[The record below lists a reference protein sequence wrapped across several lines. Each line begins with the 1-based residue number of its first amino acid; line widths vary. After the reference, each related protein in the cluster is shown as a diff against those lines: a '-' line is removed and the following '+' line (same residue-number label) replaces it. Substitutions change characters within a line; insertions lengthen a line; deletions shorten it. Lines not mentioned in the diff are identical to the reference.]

1 MVHRKAKLT
10 PLGRLELV
18 MRVVRDG
25 WPVARVAEGSVVSRQ
40 TVHTWVRRYRAE
52 GLPGLEDRSSR
63 PKYSPRRLSPDQE
76 GRILAAR
83 RSRRWGPDR
92 LGPALRLP
100 SSTVYAVLARNHC
113 SRLTDFDRPTGR
125 PIRYQRERPGELV
138 HLDIKKLGRIPS
150 GGGHRMLGRE
160 AGRKNYYK
168 TQHLGNDYLH
178 VAVDDATRLAF
189 VRCYQE
195 DTGAATTRFLLEATA
210 FFARQGIAIQAV
222 MTDNAK
228 AYTVS
233 KLFRTQVSALGLK
246 HLVTKPFRPCT
257 NGKAE
262 RFIRTLLNE
271 WAYSQLY
278 RSNVLRLQQLP
289 RWVYFYNSRRHHTA
303 LGGSPMAAVKK
314 VLGDYS

>member
-1 MVHRKAKLT
+1 MVHRRAKLT

-18 MRVVRDG
+18 LRVVRDG

-40 TVHTWVRRYRAE
+40 TVHTWVRRYRE
-52 GLPGLEDRSSR
+52 LGPSGLEDRTSR
-63 PKYSPRRLSPDQE
+63 PLNSPRRLSAEQE
-76 GRILAAR
+76 TRILAAR

-100 SSTVYAVLARNHC
+100 SSTVYAVLVRNHC

-138 HLDIKKLGRIPS
+138 HLDIKKLGRIPT

-160 AGRKNYYK
+160 ARKHYYT
-168 TQHLGNDYLH
+168 TQHLGSDFLH

-189 VRCYQE
+189 VRRFPDE
-195 DTGAATTRFLLEATA
+195 TGATTSRFLREAAA
-210 FFARQGIAIQAV
+210 FYARQGIAVKAV

-233 KLFRTQVSALGLK
+233 RLFRTQVTEMGLE

-278 RSNVLRLQQLP
+278 RSNQLRLDQLP

-303 LGGSPMAAVKK
+303 LGGSPLAAVKK
-314 VLGDYS
+314 VLGDYI